1 MNKKIM
7 TVRELASYL
16 NVHPMTIYK
25 LAKSGNI
32 PAFKVGGQWRFK
44 RELIDE
50 WVATKIAETSKT
62 HLLAGMGERKD
73 EISNV

>member
-1 MNKKIM
+1 
-7 TVRELASYL
+7 
-16 NVHPMTIYK
+16 MTIYK

-44 RELIDE
+44 RELIGE
-50 WVATKIAETSKT
+50 WVATKTAENSKT
-62 HLLAGMGERKD
+62 PLLAGMGERKD